1 MAPLRSAR
9 ARARFMDV
17 SFLMVRSILL
27 AALLSLAAT
36 PASALPLAL
45 FPSTFGDGTQVD
57 TAVLGNRIPVV
68 FVHGLGGGSDGWN
81 SILRAYEQNPA
92 WRGAFKPYSFNY
104 PSTQTEVTADP
115 TAPRTLTALGAALRD
130 FMQGYYDEPMS
141 APDFGFG
148 NKRVIIVAHSM
159 GGLVARSM
167 MQEHV
172 FRDGQRGGQKVLH
185 LITLSTPHHGTQLSD
200 AAVQLGLQTVSEI
213 GNGYSGFV
221 AQTTWTNFDGLDMSG
236 GQCNPWLAQLNNY
249 APSTGA
255 VYGRCGSVPANPLP
269 GYYNK
274 IIAYGASH
282 LQSPDL
288 QFGTGVFKPGS
299 STSLLPS
306 YLYLHGDT
314 PGGLSRTY
322 QNDGITPMVSAQFTG
337 ATVWQ
342 RAEAFDCD
350 HRYMKDG
357 YPEFVRS
364 ATATYTDL
372 AFCAGTGSGASY
384 ASGVSGGFAVSGS
397 ILGVPGGIME
407 TIKNVSQI
415 ERVFNWGEQ
424 AYASYLQPAGATSD
438 IWNGFYYRYY
448 PSTNFY
454 VGVKDGNVYYQGP
467 TDSQPVLIATLANFL
482 AQAQAAG
489 F

>member
-1 MAPLRSAR
+1 MESLQLACAATRR
-9 ARARFMDV
+9 AGL
-17 SFLMVRSILL
+17 SLLMVRGLVL
-27 AALLSLAAT
+27 ALLLSLAAT
-36 PASALPLAL
+36 LANALPLAL

-92 WRGAFKPYSFNY
+92 WRAAFKPYSFNY

-115 TAPRTLTALGAALRD
+115 AAPRTLTALGGALRD
-130 FMQGYYDEPMS
+130 LMQGYYDKPAA

-148 NKRVIIVAHSM
+148 NKRVIVVAHSM

-185 LITLSTPHHGTQLSD
+185 LITLGTPHHGTPLSD
-200 AAVQLGLQTVSEI
+200 LAFQLGLSTVSEI
-213 GNGYSGFV
+213 GDGYSGFV

-255 VYGRCGSVPANPLP
+255 TYGRCGAVAANPLP
-269 GYYNK
+269 GYYEK
-274 IIAYGASH
+274 IIAYGAHS
-282 LQSPDL
+282 LQSPDIRI
-288 QFGTGVFKPGS
+288 GTGVFKPGS

-306 YLYLHGDT
+306 FFYLRDN
-314 PGGLSRTY
+314 LSITY
-322 QNDGITPMVSAQFTG
+322 PNDGITPMTSAQFNG
-337 ATVWQ
+337 PALWQ

-372 AFCAGTGSGASY
+372 AFCAGTGNGASY
-384 ASGVSGGFAVSGS
+384 ASGISGGFAVSGS

-407 TIKNVSQI
+407 TIRNASEI
-415 ERVFNWGEQ
+415 ERVLNWGEK
-424 AYASYLQPAGATSD
+424 AFAGFLQPSGATTE
-438 IWNGFYYRYY
+438 IWNGYYYRYY
-448 PSTNFY
+448 PGTNAY
-454 VGVKDGNVYYQGP
+454 AGVKDGNVYYRGP
-467 TDSQPVLIATLANFL
+467 TDSQPVFIAPLANFL

>member
-1 MAPLRSAR
+1 MLLNHGKGGFHGAASIGSSASLLHWLIMSAR
-9 ARARFMDV
+9 TQSV
-17 SFLMVRSILL
+17 L
-27 AALLSLAAT
+27 AALLSTAAT
-36 PASALPLAL
+36 LASALPLAL

-57 TAVLGNRIPVV
+57 TAVLGNRIPVI

-115 TAPRTLTALGAALRD
+115 AAPRTLTALGAALRD
-130 FMQGYYDEPMS
+130 FMQSYYDKPTA

-148 NKRVIIVAHSM
+148 NKRVIVVAHSM

-185 LITLSTPHHGTQLSD
+185 LITLGTPHHGTQLSD
-200 AAVQLGLQTVSEI
+200 AAIQLGLQTVSEI

-274 IIAYGASH
+274 IIAYGASS
-282 LQSPDL
+282 LQDPDL
-288 QFGTGVFKPGS
+288 LRFGIGVFKPGS
-299 STSLLPS
+299 SPSLVPS
-306 YLYLHGDT
+306 FLYLRS
-314 PGGLSRTY
+314 GGLSRSY
-322 QNDGITPMVSAQFTG
+322 PNDGITPMVSAQFSGTSL
-337 ATVWQ
+337 WQ
-342 RAEAFDCD
+342 RAEAFACD

-364 ATATYTDL
+364 LTATYTDL

-384 ASGVSGGFAVSGS
+384 ASGISGGFAVSGS

-407 TIKNVSQI
+407 TIKTVSEV
-415 ERVFNWGEQ
+415 ERVFNWAER
-424 AYASYLQPAGATSD
+424 ALLPLTCSPRAPPSDISGATTTG
-438 IWNGFYYRYY
+438 ITR
-448 PSTNFY
+448 P
-454 VGVKDGNVYYQGP
+454 
-467 TDSQPVLIATLANFL
+467 ATPMPA
-482 AQAQAAG
+482 
-489 F
+489 

>member
-1 MAPLRSAR
+1 MALFRLFCLLAR
-9 ARARFMDV
+9 NLV
-17 SFLMVRSILL
+17 L
-27 AALLSLAAT
+27 AALLSTAAT
-36 PASALPLAL
+36 LASALPLAL

-57 TAVLGNRIPVV
+57 TAVLGNRIPVI

-104 PSTQTEVTADP
+104 PSTKTEVDADP

-130 FMQGYYDEPMS
+130 AMQGYYDKPMS

-148 NKRVIIVAHSM
+148 NKRVIVVAHSM

-172 FRDGQRGGQKVLH
+172 FSDGQRGGQKVLH
-185 LITLSTPHHGTQLSD
+185 LITLGTPHHGTQLSD
-200 AAVQLGLQTVSEI
+200 AAIQLGLNTVSEI
-213 GNGYSGFV
+213 GNGYPGFV
-221 AQTTWTNFDGLDMSG
+221 AQTTWTNFDALDMSG

-255 VYGRCGSVPANPLP
+255 VYGRCGSVPANSLP

-274 IIAYGASH
+274 IIAYGASS
-282 LQSPDL
+282 LQDRDL
-288 QFGTGVFKPGS
+288 LRIGTGVFKPGS
-299 STSLLPS
+299 SPSLVPS
-306 YLYLHGDT
+306 FLYLHS
-314 PGGLSRTY
+314 GGLSRSY
-322 QNDGITPMVSAQFTG
+322 QNDGITPMVSAQFSGT
-337 ATVWQ
+337 ALWQ
-342 RAEAFDCD
+342 RAEAFACD
-350 HRYMKDG
+350 HRFMKDG

-364 ATATYTDL
+364 LTATYTDL

-384 ASGVSGGFAVSGS
+384 ASGIQDGFAVSGS

-407 TIKNVSQI
+407 TIKSVSEI
-415 ERVFNWGEQ
+415 ERVFNWAEQ
-424 AYASYLQPAGATSD
+424 AYGSYLQPAGATTD
-438 IWNGFYYRYY
+438 IWTRYYFRYY
-448 PSTNFY
+448 PSTNAY
-454 VGVKDGNVYYQGP
+454 AGVQDGNVYYQGP
-467 TDSQPVLIATLANFL
+467 ASNNQVIFIATLANFL

>member
-1 MAPLRSAR
+1 MASLQSVR
-9 ARARFMDV
+9 ARARFTGI
-17 SFLMVRSILL
+17 SFLMVRGILL
-27 AALLSLAAT
+27 AGLLSMAAT
-36 PASALPLAL
+36 LASALPLAL

-57 TAVLGNRIPVV
+57 TAVLGNRIPVI

-104 PSTQTEVTADP
+104 PSTQTEVSADP

-130 FMQGYYDEPMS
+130 FMQGYYDKPAA

-148 NKRVIIVAHSM
+148 NKRVIVVAHSM

-185 LITLSTPHHGTQLSD
+185 LITLGTPHHGTPLSD
-200 AAVQLGLQTVSEI
+200 AAIQLGLQTVSEI

-221 AQTTWTNFDGLDMSG
+221 AQTTWTNFDGLDMAG

-255 VYGRCGSVPANPLP
+255 AYGRCGVVAANPLP
-269 GYYNK
+269 GYYDK
-274 IIAYGASH
+274 IIAYGARN

-288 QFGTGVFKPGS
+288 PRLGTGVFKPGS

-306 YLYLHGDT
+306 YFYLRDN
-314 PGGLSRTY
+314 LSITY
-322 QNDGITPMVSAQFTG
+322 QNDGISPIESAQFSG
-337 ATVWQ
+337 ATLWQ
-342 RAEAFDCD
+342 RAEAFACD

-384 ASGVSGGFAVSGS
+384 ASGTSGGFAVSGS

-407 TIKNVSQI
+407 TIKSASEI
-415 ERVFNWGEQ
+415 ERVFNWGEK
-424 AYASYLQPAGATSD
+424 AYDAYLQPAGATSD
-438 IWNGFYYRYY
+438 IWSGYYYRYY
-448 PSTNFY
+448 PATNAY

-467 TDSQPVLIATLANFL
+467 ASSNQIIFIAPLANFL